1 MPRRN
6 HFKHRKQE
14 NCTAKKG
21 HQRQRGGGSDNPNT
35 LQFMYATSSIRTQK
49 TIGRVRRGS
58 VWGSKQAED
67 LEKQDDDAPLAKRP
81 RRK

>member
-14 NCTAKKG
+14 NWYSKKG

-58 VWGSKQAED
+58 VRESKQAED
-67 LEKQDDDAPLAKRP
+67 LEKLYDDAPLEKRP
-81 RRK
+81 